1 MRNIA
6 LNSHRRR
13 VITAGEY
20 RLVLGERTL
29 IMGILN
35 VTPDSFSDGGDF
47 VDVDFA
53 VKHAIE
59 MEKLGADII
68 DVGGESTRPG
78 SAFVNSDEEINR
90 IIPIIHRL
98 KGKLSVPI
106 SVDTYK
112 ARVAEIAVGAG
123 ASIINDV
130 WGMQKDLDMP
140 ETVARLGVPVVLMHN
155 KEGTEYHKDI
165 MDEIIDFLSKSIEL
179 GKKAGIPE
187 HMMIIDPGIGFGKTP
202 EQNMEVMARL
212 GELQDLGYPILLGT
226 SRKSMIGKIMNGL
239 PPKDR
244 MPGTIATTVMGIIQG
259 AADIIRV
266 HDVAENLQ
274 AARVTDAIVRRNP
287 WEKRD

>member
-6 LNSHRRR
+6 LNSHKKR
-13 VITAGEY
+13 VLMAGEHK
-20 RLVLGERTL
+20 LILGERTL

-47 VDVDFA
+47 IDMDFA
-53 VKHAIE
+53 VKHALE
-59 MEKLGADII
+59 MERMGADII

-78 SAFVNSDEEINR
+78 SAFVNSEEEINR
-90 IIPIIHRL
+90 VIPIIHKL

-123 ASIINDV
+123 ASIINDI
-130 WGMQKDLDMP
+130 WGMQKDVDMP
-140 ETVARLGVPVVLMHN
+140 ETVAKLGVPVVLMHN
-155 KEGTEYHKDI
+155 REGTEYHKDI
-165 MDEIIDFLSKSIEL
+165 MEEILEFLSKSIEL

-187 HMMIIDPGIGFGKTP
+187 NMMIIDPGIGFGKTP

-226 SRKSMIGKIMNGL
+226 SRKSMIGKIMNGI

-244 MPGTIATTVMGIIQG
+244 MPGTVATTVMGIIQG
-259 AADIIRV
+259 AADIVRV